1 MINTTR
7 TRYRLLILSTALL
20 ITSPASQSYVGADV
34 NSFFNEMGY
43 GANFTPPGVYEGQAA
58 GYFTGG
64 GLTLRAPSRNYQLA
78 SMQAPS
84 YRAGCSGVDLYG
96 GGFSYINSS
105 QLVAALRN
113 VGQNASSYAF
123 MLGLRVISPQI
134 TNVLEWVREKAEMIN
149 QLNINSCEA
158 AATMVGSFMGMDAKE
173 NSQCVLTRYG
183 NGDSMEEAR
192 QACGAGGQ
200 RNSTLAGSSLN
211 SVAFTRGNIAWRVM
225 WNNMFLRDD
234 KRLME
239 MMMNLSGTVILNK
252 DLANENSATTTTTLP
267 SILNTN
273 RAELLNALLDGT
285 QSMEIQ
291 GCVNDTSEMECTTLI
306 PKTIQ
311 LGANN
316 GLKDRVAI
324 VMNTIAD
331 KIRNRQSLS
340 NTELGLLGAT
350 RIPIYKILNVASAM
364 SDTVVAT
371 QADKY
376 ADIVAKDILFAYIN
390 DLLDMVVSS
399 STGTPFMQS
408 DEGQHYMDGVSE
420 ARQQIALLKSS
431 NFEELSRYVD
441 MIRETQLYER
451 MLVASMSPALAESMR
466 YSNSLR

>member
-1 MINTTR
+1 MTLHRLKR
-7 TRYRLLILSTALL
+7 TVLITSLALL
-20 ITSPASQSYVGADV
+20 IASPLSHGDVGTDV
-34 NSFFNEMGY
+34 NDFFNDMGY

-58 GYFTGG
+58 GYFTAG
-64 GLTLRAPSRNYQLA
+64 GLTIRVPSRNYQLA

-105 QLVAALRN
+105 ELVAALRN
-113 VGQNASSYAF
+113 VGQNAASYAF

-158 AATMVGSFMGMDAKE
+158 AADLVGSFMGMDAKE

-200 RNSTLAGSSLN
+200 RNSTLAGSPLN
-211 SVAFTRGNIAWRVM
+211 QMAFTRGNIAWRVM
-225 WNNMFLRDD
+225 WNNNFLRSD
-234 KRLME
+234 KTLME

-252 DLANENSATTTTTLP
+252 DLANENSATTATTLP
-267 SILNTN
+267 SILNTR
-273 RAELLNALLDGT
+273 RAELLNALLDGS

-291 GCVNDTSEMECTTLI
+291 GCVDDTSEMACTTLT

-316 GLKDRVAI
+316 GLKDRVAT
-324 VMNTIAD
+324 VMNGIAD
-331 KIRNRQSLS
+331 KIRNRQSLT
-340 NTELGLLGAT
+340 NAELGLLGAT

-371 QADKY
+371 QASKY
-376 ADIVAKDILFAYIN
+376 ADIVAKDILYAYIN
-390 DLLDMVVSS
+390 DLLDMVTASS
-399 STGTPFMQS
+399 AGTPFMQS
-408 DEGQHYMDGVSE
+408 EEGIRYMEGVSA
-420 ARQQIALLKSS
+420 ARQQVALLKSA

-451 MLVASMSPALAESMR
+451 MLVATMSPALAESLR

>member
-1 MINTTR
+1 MSKHPFQR
-7 TRYRLLILSTALL
+7 TLLFTALAL
-20 ITSPASQSYVGADV
+20 LFSQTSLGDVGSDV
-34 NSFFNEMGY
+34 NDFFNDMGY
-43 GANFTPPGVYEGQAA
+43 GTNFTPPGVYEGQAA

-64 GLTLRAPSRNYQLA
+64 GLVLRAPSRNYQLA
-78 SMQAPS
+78 SMQAPN

-96 GGFSYINSS
+96 GGFSYIDSA

-113 VGQNASSYAF
+113 VGQNAASYAF

-158 AATMVGSFMGMDAKE
+158 AADLVGSFMGMDAKE

-183 NGDSMEEAR
+183 NGDSMEDAR

-225 WNNMFLRDD
+225 WNNMFLRND

-252 DLANENSATTTTTLP
+252 DLTNENSPTTTITLP
-267 SILNTN
+267 SILNTQ
-273 RAELLNALLDGT
+273 RVELLNALLDGT

-291 GCVNDTSEMECTTLI
+291 GCVNDATEMECTSLT

-311 LGANN
+311 LGADN
-316 GLKDRVAI
+316 GLKDRVSI
-324 VMNTIAD
+324 VMNSIAD
-331 KIRNRQSLS
+331 KIRNRQSLNS
-340 NTELGLLGAT
+340 TELGLLGAT

-371 QADKY
+371 QAGKY
-376 ADIVAKDILFAYIN
+376 ADIVAKDILYAYIN
-390 DLLDMVVSS
+390 DLLDMVVASS
-399 STGTPFMQS
+399 AGTPFMQS
-408 DEGQHYMDGVSE
+408 DEGKHYMGGVAE
-420 ARQQIALLKSS
+420 ARQQIAQLKSA

-451 MLVASMSPALAESMR
+451 MLVATMSPALAESLR